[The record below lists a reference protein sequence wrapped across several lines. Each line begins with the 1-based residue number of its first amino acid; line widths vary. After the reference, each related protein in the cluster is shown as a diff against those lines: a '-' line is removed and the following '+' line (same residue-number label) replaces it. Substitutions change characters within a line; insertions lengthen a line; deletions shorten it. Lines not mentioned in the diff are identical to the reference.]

1 MDAAKHE
8 HVETTVGASSVG
20 GDSDDVLELV
30 VVYHEPVW
38 GAVFFVQALVDSTGS
53 FFTMV

>member
-1 MDAAKHE
+1 MDTTKHE
-8 HVETTVGASSVG
+8 HVETTVGVGSVG

-38 GAVFFVQALVDSTGS
+38 GAVFFV
-53 FFTMV
+53 

>member
-1 MDAAKHE
+1 
-8 HVETTVGASSVG
+8 VETTVGVGSVG

-30 VVYHEPVW
+30 VVNHESVW